1 MLILISLLVL
11 VHELGH
17 YLAAR
22 AFGIQVSHFGIG
34 LPIGPVLYET
44 KCGDTKITIHA
55 FLLGGYVSF
64 PDDDEDNEDIKDL
77 PLDSPKRFKN
87 KKPWQKA
94 VVVSAGVFANV
105 VFAMFLV
112 MFCAAYYHKLPSSK
126 YDVYVSDFSPE
137 IKSNVMQSGIKKGDK
152 IVSVNGSTITNSYQF
167 IFLVQKSKYFDGLV
181 SKETVETKLKELKK
195 LNPNIGENVKAGEEI
210 KLPEMTAENPLNVSN
225 NVLLGIE
232 KYETNELELSKEQK
246 QLAHLLENKNE
257 FVADKNYLLNDIAY
271 ALSDSYKPLS
281 ITVLRDNKE
290 LTFND
295 IKTSKDGLLG
305 VKLQVDEI
313 FVLVKTPLDVI
324 THSWDYLVVNTKLML
339 LGLWQL
345 VSGKIPLS
353 DMHGIVAITKVGG
366 DIIENS
372 GMLKGLLLSAIISI
386 DLAIINLLPIPALD
400 GGHLMFLALEK
411 IVGREL
417 DEKIVEG
424 ISRVFFMLL
433 ILLMIYVVFNDIFAL
448 VTKQL

>member
-126 YDVYVSDFSPE
+126 YDVFISDFSPE
-137 IKSNVMQSGIKKGDK
+137 VKSNIMQSGLKKGDK
-152 IVSVNGSTITNSYQF
+152 IISVNDSNIINSYQF
-167 IFLVQKSKYFDGLV
+167 IFLVQKSKFFDGLI
-181 SKETVETKLKELKK
+181 SLTTADKK
-195 LNPNIGENVKAGEEI
+195 LNELKNLNPDISEVVKKGQKI
-210 KLPEMTAENPLNVSN
+210 KLPKMTPKEKVTLTFYLSELFNENTGISSPLYERLIKEKIITTKLNASFLKIEDYILITIGSSTLKEKELTKEIIN
-225 NVLLGIE
+225 NFKNINFD
-232 KYETNELELSKEQK
+232 KDIFEL
-246 QLAHLLENKNE
+246 NKKRE
-257 FVADKNYLLNDIAY
+257 ILNIILRDESLPTMTT
-271 ALSDSYKPLS
+271 ALSD
-281 ITVLRDNKE
+281 N
-290 LTFND
+290 
-295 IKTSKDGLLG
+295 
-305 VKLQVDEI
+305 
-313 FVLVKTPLDVI
+313 
-324 THSWDYLVVNTKLML
+324 
-339 LGLWQL
+339 
-345 VSGKIPLS
+345 
-353 DMHGIVAITKVGG
+353 
-366 DIIENS
+366 
-372 GMLKGLLLSAIISI
+372 
-386 DLAIINLLPIPALD
+386 IINYNYHNLD
-400 GGHLMFLALEK
+400 TVEDIESFTFEK
-411 IVGREL
+411 YKNVINNL
-417 DEKIVEG
+417 N
-424 ISRVFFMLL
+424 
-433 ILLMIYVVFNDIFAL
+433 FNNYTITTINNEDSN
-448 VTKQL
+448 